1 MGASAS
7 VNPKYPDVD
16 RARTSGRHRNGAD
29 SSRSGR
35 STNSGSS
42 VRRMALM
49 NHARQENSYIPQD
62 VLSANFLKKSLR
74 VPGESKFSKLNE
86 DVAQETQKLDYKPDI
101 STGLDSNMTE
111 SEPPTRPGFNFLKPN
126 NFGLKINI
134 EDDTDWVQVLTN
146 HFALFHLKY
155 NPNMIAFVKVADD
168 EAEDEL
174 DQAIFDM
181 NLITLPSSGGSNSNL
196 EIPIIIPRSDKAP
209 VNNDNKNSQQF
220 IQNGWLY

>member
-86 DVAQETQKLDYKPDI
+86 EVVVEIPKSEYKIDNPSGSKVDDIET
-101 STGLDSNMTE
+101 
-111 SEPPTRPGFNFLKPN
+111 EPSVRPGFVFLKPN
-126 NFGLKINI
+126 GFGLKINI
-134 EDDTDWVQVLTN
+134 EDETDWVQVIVFLFKKNHQLILNSTRLLMMKQKTN
-146 HFALFHLKY
+146 WIKLF
-155 NPNMIAFVKVADD
+155 
-168 EAEDEL
+168 
-174 DQAIFDM
+174 
-181 NLITLPSSGGSNSNL
+181 LI
-196 EIPIIIPRSDKAP
+196 
-209 VNNDNKNSQQF
+209 
-220 IQNGWLY
+220 